1 MTAVNALTPQPSR
14 LPVEIVYDFVCP
26 WCYLGVRR
34 LLRSLGERAPRGLGA
49 DRSFEIAW
57 RPFLLNPDMPKL
69 GMSRYDYVVRKFGG
83 EDRARRL
90 YAAVT
95 QLGRSEGM
103 DFHFERV
110 VHIPSSV
117 DAHRLVGWA
126 NRFGRGTEIVE
137 ALFAAHFTDGR
148 DIGDPATLIA
158 IAASAG
164 LDGAQAAAH
173 LRSRDG
179 ADIVHGENLRAHR
192 LGISGVPC
200 FVIGDQMA
208 VSGAQEPEV
217 FHRLLDIAT
226 VDVPDYL
233 PA

>member
-1 MTAVNALTPQPSR
+1 R
-14 LPVEIVYDFVCP
+14 LAIEIVYDFVCP

-34 LLRSLGERAPRGLGA
+34 LMRAVGERSAHGF
-49 DRSFEIAW
+49 DITW
-57 RPFLLNPDMPKL
+57 RPFLLNPDMPRI

-83 EDRARRL
+83 EERARRL

-95 QLGRSEGM
+95 QLGASEGLELR
-103 DFHFERV
+103 FERII
-110 VHIPSSV
+110 HIPSSV

-126 NRFGRGTEIVE
+126 HRFGRSTEIVE

-148 DIGDPATLIA
+148 DIGDLVTLVA
-158 IAASAG
+158 VAASVG
-164 LDGAQAAAH
+164 LDELQTGAY

-179 ADIVHGENLRAHR
+179 ADVVHGENLRAHR

-200 FVIGDQMA
+200 FVIGDRMA

-226 VDVPDYL
+226 IEAIDYAL
-233 PA
+233 G